1 MQRIG
6 NKAHKRE
13 MNAVKA
19 EEQLELLEKVVEL
32 LEQQMGENLEVVLHD
47 LRKPYEHTIV
57 DIRNGHISGRQ
68 IGGCG
73 SDRGLQVM
81 RGTVKNGDEFNY
93 ITRTPDGKTLRSSSL
108 YFRDDDGQVI
118 ASLCVNQDITETLRL
133 ESLLHSVNKY
143 APDTQQ
149 PNEVLAGNIQELME
163 RLIEESRQAIGRP
176 AGEMT
181 RADKKEMVRLL
192 DEKGLF
198 LITHSSEKVC
208 EALDI
213 SKYTLYKYL
222 EAIRGESDKRTDEA

>member
-1 MQRIG
+1 M
-6 NKAHKRE
+6 
-13 MNAVKA
+13 KA

-32 LEQQMGENLEVVLHD
+32 LEQQMGENVEVVLHD

-68 IGGCG
+68 VGGCG

-93 ITRTPDGKTLRSSSL
+93 ITRMSDGKILRSSSV
-108 YFRDDDGQVI
+108 YFRDDEEQVI
-118 ASLCVNQDITETLRL
+118 ASLCVNQDITETLKM
-133 ESLLHSVNKY
+133 ESLLRTINKY
-143 APDTQQ
+143 APNQQ
-149 PNEVLAGNIQELME
+149 HQNEVLAGNIQELME
-163 RLIEESRQAIGRP
+163 RLIEESRQAIGKP
-176 AGEMT
+176 TEEMT

-198 LITHSSEKVC
+198 LITHSGEKVC
-208 EALDI
+208 ETLNI

-222 EAIRGESDKRTDEA
+222 EAIRDESDKRTDEA